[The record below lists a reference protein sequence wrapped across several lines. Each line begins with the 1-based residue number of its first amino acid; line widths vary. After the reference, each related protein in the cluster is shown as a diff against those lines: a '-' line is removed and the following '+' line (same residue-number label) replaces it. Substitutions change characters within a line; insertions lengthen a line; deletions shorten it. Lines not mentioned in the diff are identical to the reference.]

1 MTESKK
7 KGNGKEKEI
16 REPKP
21 NRKPGEGEPTNPPDK
36 DDDKKA
42 ISPEEAEAICA
53 KEREDAAKAEQAEI
67 DRRFNE
73 QEERFKE
80 ERDKLDKQRQEA
92 VERATRSESS
102 GGAVLLGERPT
113 VPDHAESLI
122 PRGEDIVPSEERHPY
137 GWKPS
142 LPDVGDDVA
151 DVGGLRLL
159 EEVDPRG
166 DMPPV
171 YDQGALGSCTA
182 NAIAAALQYDCALNG
197 EDIGVP
203 SRLFIYYGERVREQ
217 TVLTD
222 AGAFGRD
229 GFKVLRKTGAP
240 SEDLWPYE
248 IERFT
253 ECPPEEA
260 FKAAAE
266 NKIKHYTHPGLGQR
280 VTKLDRKEAFQR
292 VLGNRQTI
300 AFGFTVF
307 QSFEE
312 AWEEEGV
319 MPVPEAGEAVL
330 GGHEVLLVG
339 YTSDYPEHA
348 LCRNSWGEDWG
359 IGGYFYMPWSFLCDP
374 AYCADWRSIYR
385 EINA

>member
-1 MTESKK
+1 MTEPK
-7 KGNGKEKEI
+7 KGNEKEKEI
-16 REPKP
+16 REPA
-21 NRKPGEGEPTNPPDK
+21 RKREPGKGEPTNPPAK
-36 DDDKKA
+36 DDDKPKG
-42 ISPEEAEAICA
+42 S
-53 KEREDAAKAEQAEI
+53 
-67 DRRFNE
+67 
-73 QEERFKE
+73 QET
-80 ERDKLDKQRQEA
+80 DDDG
-92 VERATRSESS
+92 TP
-102 GGAVLLGERPT
+102 LL
-113 VPDHAESLI
+113 PDHAETLI
-122 PRGEDIVPSEERHPY
+122 PRSDGIIEEPHPL

-142 LPDVGDDVA
+142 LPDAGDDVA
-151 DVGGLRLL
+151 DVSGLRLL

-182 NAIAAALQYDCALNG
+182 NAIAAALQYDCALDG

-203 SRLFIYYGERVREQ
+203 SRLFIYYGERVREK

-222 AGAFGRD
+222 AGAFGRN

-240 SEDLWPYE
+240 SEECWPYD

-260 FKAAAE
+260 FKEALE
-266 NKIKHYTHPGLGQR
+266 NRIKHYTHPGLGQR

-300 AFGFTVF
+300 AFGFAVH

-319 MPVPEAGEAVL
+319 MPTPEAGEAVL
-330 GGHEVLLVG
+330 GGHEVLLIG
-339 YTSDYPEHA
+339 YTADYPEHA

-359 IGGYFYMPWSFLCDP
+359 LGGYFYMPWSFLCDP
-374 AYCADWRSIYR
+374 AYCGDWRSIYR